1 MKWKIFCLRYCL
13 ILWCSIFS
21 CCIANDQVSVPAAS
35 LPIPINSNV
44 EYGNEASYSM
54 INHDFFQQASSK
66 QLSDTIV
73 VLSIDG
79 GGTYGI
85 IPLKNLINIEH
96 MTDKKSYQLFNVMAG
111 VSTGTLIVSGLSLT
125 AGHNDKPIPAQEIL
139 NNYYQEIP
147 EVFSSPW
154 WYRIKSV
161 NGMIAPRFTNAPK
174 RTVLEKHFGEQAR
187 LSQLS
192 ATQVLLYATSISH
205 NHLAV
210 FDSKQAAALPSQ
222 DYQLVNV
229 LMATT
234 ATPLFWP
241 PFELSNIQ
249 GADKELIID
258 SALYFNNP
266 SYGAVMDANRLFPGH
281 PIVLLSLGTGLDQS
295 KTNFQLIGAHKFKQ
309 GLFRAIEPM
318 MMLSFEAQS
327 RLAQQSLVYL
337 FDKKQS
343 PLVAVFRLN
352 ITRLLDS
359 PGSMNSNTQAYAA
372 IDQLADQMIVDNRLI
387 THQLITILNQIDQ
400 AKQATGANK

>member
-13 ILWCSIFS
+13 IPWFSILS
-21 CCIANDQVSVPAAS
+21 CCVANGQASVPETS

-54 INHDFFQQASSK
+54 INRDFFQQASLK

-85 IPLKNLINIEH
+85 IPLKYLINIEH

-111 VSTGTLIVSGLSLT
+111 VSTGTLIASGLSLV
-125 AGHNDKPIPAQEIL
+125 AGNSDEPISAQEIL

-154 WYRIKSV
+154 WYRIKSL

-192 ATQVLLYATSISH
+192 ATRVLLYAASISH
-205 NHLAV
+205 NHLAI
-210 FDSKQAAALPSQ
+210 FDSKQAAALSSQ

-234 ATPLFWP
+234 ATPFFWP
-241 PFELSNIQ
+241 PFELNNIQ
-249 GADKELIID
+249 GTDKELIID

-266 SYGAVMDANRLFPGH
+266 SYRAVSDVSRLFPDH
-281 PIVLLSLGTGLDQS
+281 PIVLLSLGTGLDQRQ
-295 KTNFQLIGAHKFKQ
+295 TNFQLINGHKLKR
-309 GLFRAIEPM
+309 GLFRAMEPIM
-318 MMLSFEAQS
+318 VFSLEVQS
-327 RLAQQSLVYL
+327 RQAQQGLAYL

-343 PLVAVFRLN
+343 PLVAVFRFN
-352 ITRLLDS
+352 VTKPLDS
-359 PGSMNSNTQAYAA
+359 PGAMNSNTQAYAA

-387 THQLITILNQIDQ
+387 TRQLIAILNQIDQ
-400 AKQATGANK
+400 AKQVAGS